1 MVRRGAFVDRF
12 GRLAVGQLVRYERS
26 MNPPNTYPDD
36 PLMPFLRDEFLRI
49 CIDQFCEVLA
59 IQMLE
64 TTAAVTLRT
73 DGGQTFTH
81 TFNWWGQG
89 PGDFRMAHVVREAP
103 EQRSLI
109 REPA

>member
-1 MVRRGAFVDRF
+1 MARRGASVDRF

-36 PLMPFLRDEFLRI
+36 PPMPFLRDEFLLI
-49 CIDQFCEVLA
+49 GIVQFCEVLEIRLGEVDA
-59 IQMLE
+59 F
-64 TTAAVTLRT
+64 VTLRT
-73 DGGQTFTH
+73 DGGQVFTH

-89 PGDFRMAHVVREAP
+89 PGDSRMAYVVREAP

-109 REPA
+109 RETA